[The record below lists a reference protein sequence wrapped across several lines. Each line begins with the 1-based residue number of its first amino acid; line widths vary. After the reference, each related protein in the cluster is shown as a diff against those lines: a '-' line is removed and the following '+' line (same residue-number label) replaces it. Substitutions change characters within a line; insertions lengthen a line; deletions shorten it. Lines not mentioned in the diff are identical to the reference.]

1 MMNFKVL
8 HLQTHLPKS
17 HLRCSGT
24 IMIHVF
30 HYGDQ
35 LQFEM
40 NWSGNIFYHLSNLTA
55 DVCSKYSETKPK
67 QTTLFNAIFLYYC
80 YFYKQYLFLK

>member
-8 HLQTHLPKS
+8 HLQTDLPKS
-17 HLRCSGT
+17 YLRCSGT

-55 DVCSKYSETKPK
+55 DVCSKYSETKPN
-67 QTTLFNAIFLYYC
+67 QTTFNAIFLFYC
-80 YFYKQYLFLK
+80 YFYKQYFFLK